1 MIAGRFRALRSAV
14 GWAYDERIIDHH
26 PIRNMRGPGRM
37 EPRRPLTDSDLRSVL
52 WTAEANLL
60 AAVANDD
67 GRPRSDQR
75 RRLAEQELLLVRL
88 AANSGARRGEIAALQ
103 FADLDGRVLRIER
116 SLSAELLS
124 TTKSGRARTLTPGV
138 VHRDALEAARSRVA
152 SASSARTAR
161 RLGVRGRRRTPPSAQ
176 RRRARPPLHDYTSA
190 LQMLMPWEVFAP
202 SIPLIRQATGDG
214 FAELTRRIPELAGV
228 SRRPRP

>member
-1 MIAGRFRALRSAV
+1 VIAGRFRALRSAV

-75 RRLAEQELLLVRL
+75 RRLAEQDLLL
-88 AANSGARRGEIAALQ
+88 
-103 FADLDGRVLRIER
+103 
-116 SLSAELLS
+116 
-124 TTKSGRARTLTPGV
+124 
-138 VHRDALEAARSRVA
+138 
-152 SASSARTAR
+152 SASPPTPAPAAGRSPRSSSPISTAASCASS
-161 RLGVRGRRRTPPSAQ
+161 VPC
-176 RRRARPPLHDYTSA
+176 RPNC
-190 LQMLMPWEVFAP
+190 
-202 SIPLIRQATGDG
+202 
-214 FAELTRRIPELAGV
+214 
-228 SRRPRP
+228 